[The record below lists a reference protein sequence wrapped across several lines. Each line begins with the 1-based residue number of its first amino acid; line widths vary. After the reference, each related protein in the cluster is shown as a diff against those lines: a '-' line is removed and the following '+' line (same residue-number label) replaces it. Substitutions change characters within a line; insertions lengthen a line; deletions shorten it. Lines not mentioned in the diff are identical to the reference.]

1 MSSPSTYANPSAL
14 VSTDW
19 VTEHMHDPGVRLL
32 EVDVDTTA
40 YERGHLQ
47 GAVGINWTTQLG
59 DPIRRD
65 IPTRAAFEHLM
76 SQAGVSNDTR
86 IIFYGD
92 NNNWFAA
99 FAYWVAGIYGHQHM
113 ALMNGGR
120 KKWELEGRP
129 LVTDAPTLLTTAYH
143 SAEPDLTLRA
153 YLKDMLAVVDGGVD
167 GTRMVDV
174 RSPAEFNGEIIA
186 PPGLPETAQRC
197 GHIPGAQNIP
207 WAQAAN
213 DDGTFKSADQLRELY
228 GAKGITP
235 DRPVIAYC
243 RIGERSSHTW
253 FVLKELLGFPNVRN
267 YDGSWTEYGSV
278 VGVPIENPA
287 VQSRA
292 AVGAKA

>member
-1 MSSPSTYANPSAL
+1 MSTASTYANPTAL
-14 VSTDW
+14 VSTAW
-19 VTEHMHDPGVRLL
+19 VAEHLDDAQVRLL

-40 YERGHLQ
+40 YERGHIR

-65 IPTRAAFEHLM
+65 IPTRAAFEQLM
-76 SQAGVSNDTR
+76 RCYGVSNDTR
-86 IIFYGD
+86 LIFYGD

-99 FAYWVAGIYGHQHM
+99 FGYWVARIYGHTNA

-129 LVTDAPTLLTTAYH
+129 LVAEPPRVQPTSYQAR
-143 SAEPDLTLRA
+143 EPDLSLRA
-153 YLKDMLAVVDGGVD
+153 YLKDMLSVAERRSGG
-167 GTRMVDV
+167 TALVDV

-186 PPGLPETAQRC
+186 PPGMTETAQRA
-197 GHIPGAQNIP
+197 GHIPGAENVP

-213 DDGTFKSADQLRELY
+213 GDGTFKSPEELRELY
-228 GAKGITP
+228 GSKGITA
-235 DRPVIAYC
+235 DKPVIAYC

-253 FVLKELLGFPNVRN
+253 FVLKELLGYPDVRN

-278 VGVPIENPA
+278 VGVPIDNPA
-287 VQSRA
+287 AQREPVPA
-292 AVGAKA
+292 

>member
-1 MSSPSTYANPSAL
+1 MSSISTYANPSAL

-19 VTEHMHDPGVRLL
+19 VAEHLHDPNVRLL

-40 YERGHLQ
+40 YERGHIQ
-47 GAVGINWTTQLG
+47 GALGINWTTQLG

-65 IPTRAAFEHLM
+65 IPSKGAFEQLM
-76 SQAGVSNDTR
+76 SHAGVSNDTHL
-86 IIFYGD
+86 ILYGD

-99 FAYWVAGIYGHQHM
+99 FAYWVARMYGHPHM

-129 LVTDAPTLLTTAYH
+129 LVTDATHAETTSYRA
-143 SAEPDLTLRA
+143 SEPDFSLRA
-153 YLKDMLAVVDGGVD
+153 YLKDMAAVVSAGAV
-167 GTRMVDV
+167 GTAMVDV

-213 DDGTFKSADQLRELY
+213 DDGTFKTVDELRELY
-228 GAKGITP
+228 AGKDITP
-235 DRPVIAYC
+235 DKPVIAYC

-253 FVLKELLGFPNVRN
+253 FVLRELLGFPNVRN

-278 VGVPIENPA
+278 IGVPIDNPA
-287 VQSRA
+287 ATRELQ
-292 AVGAKA
+292 AVSA

>member
-1 MSSPSTYANPSAL
+1 MSSTSTYANPSAL

-19 VTEHMHDPGVRLL
+19 VVEHLHDPNVRLL
-32 EVDVDTTA
+32 EVDVDTSA
-40 YERGHLQ
+40 FERGHIQ

-65 IPTRAAFEHLM
+65 IPSRSAFEHLM
-76 SQAGVSNDTR
+76 SQAGVSNATQL
-86 IIFYGD
+86 ILYGD

-99 FAYWVAGIYGHQHM
+99 FAYWVARMYGHVHM

-120 KKWELEGRP
+120 KKWELEGRL
-129 LVTDAPTLLTTAYH
+129 LVTDSPNIATTSYRAN
-143 SAEPDLTLRA
+143 EPDLTLRA
-153 YLKDMLAVVDGGVD
+153 YLNDVLGVVEGGAD
-167 GTRMVDV
+167 GTAMVDV
-174 RSPAEFNGEIIA
+174 RSPAEFNGAIIA

-213 DDGTFKSADQLRELY
+213 DDGTFKAADQLRELY
-228 GAKGITP
+228 GTKGVTC
-235 DRPVIAYC
+235 DKPVIAYC

-253 FVLKELLGFPNVRN
+253 FVLKELLGFPSVRN

-278 VGVPIENPA
+278 VGVPIDNPMA
-287 VQSRA
+287 IRDREATPV
-292 AVGAKA
+292 

>member
-1 MSSPSTYANPSAL
+1 MSSTSTYANPSAL

-19 VTEHMHDPGVRLL
+19 VHEHLHDPNVRLL

-40 YERGHLQ
+40 YERGHIH

-65 IPTRAAFEHLM
+65 IPTCAAFEQLM
-76 SQAGVSNDTR
+76 RLAGVSNTTQL
-86 IIFYGD
+86 ILYGD

-99 FAYWVAGIYGHQHM
+99 FGYWVARMYGHTQM

-120 KKWELEGRP
+120 KKWELEGRA
-129 LVTDAPTLLTTAYH
+129 LVTDPPRVLQAEYH
-143 SAEPDLTLRA
+143 ATGPDLSLRA
-153 YLKDMLAVVDGGVD
+153 YLKDMLAVVEHGANASA
-167 GTRMVDV
+167 MVDV

-235 DRPVIAYC
+235 DKPVVAYC

-278 VGVPIENPA
+278 IGVPIDNPA
-287 VQSRA
+287 A
-292 AVGAKA
+292 APPHDR

>member
-1 MSSPSTYANPSAL
+1 MDSANGYANPMAL

-19 VTEHMHDPGVRLL
+19 VAEHLHDADVRLL

-40 YERGHLQ
+40 YERGHIE

-59 DPIRRD
+59 DRIRRD
-65 IPTRAAFEHLM
+65 IPSRDAWEQLM
-76 SQAGVSNDTR
+76 AQSGVSNQTR
-86 IIFYGD
+86 LVIYGD

-99 FAYWVAGIYGHQHM
+99 FAYWVATMYGHPSI

-120 KKWELEGRP
+120 KKWELEQRP
-129 LVTDAPTLLTTAYH
+129 LTSATATVKATTYTAHAPNFG
-143 SAEPDLTLRA
+143 LRA
-153 YLKDMLAVVDGGVD
+153 YLKDVLERPAA
-167 GTRMVDV
+167 TTLVDV

-197 GHIPGAQNIP
+197 GHIPDARNIP

-213 DDGTFKSADQLRELY
+213 DDGTFKSADELRQLY
-228 GAKGITP
+228 GAKGVTAAE
-235 DRPVIAYC
+235 PVIAYC

-278 VGVPIENPA
+278 IGVPIDNPT
-287 VQSRA
+287 A
-292 AVGAKA
+292 AREPAPA